1 MINMKR
7 LFVLDNLKLEN
18 ESFKGYIYLTDKNIH
33 FIVVRKEDEFLVVKH
48 SLKLNNEWIPLLEK
62 NLKEIEMNDEL
73 ETKMENYLDKD
84 VYSYTWTIQ
93 NEITV
98 SKQTLINKFS
108 NKNLSMIDD
117 YGLMINT
124 LNLFRDLEYI
134 FLRNPLDN
142 KERIITLED
151 NIEDVKNNSS
161 WKKIKSK
168 DTIKKL
174 EYIFNRPILLNKMFK
189 TIMGLN

>member
-1 MINMKR
+1 MKR